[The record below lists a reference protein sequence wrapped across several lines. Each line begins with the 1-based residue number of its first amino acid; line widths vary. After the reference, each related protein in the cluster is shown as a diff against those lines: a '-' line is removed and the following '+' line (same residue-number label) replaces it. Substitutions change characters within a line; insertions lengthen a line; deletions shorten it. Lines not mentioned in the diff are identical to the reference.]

1 MPGMPEGKPA
11 GVACLHLSEDMA
23 CLIFAS
29 PERPRFCASFEAE
42 PSICGNSRDEALA
55 TIRVLERDS
64 G

>member
-11 GVACLHLSEDMA
+11 GVACLQLSEDMA
-23 CLIFAS
+23 CRIFAS
-29 PERPRFCASFEAE
+29 SERPSFCSSFQAE

-55 TIRVLERDS
+55 NIAVLERDS